1 MGQLVPL
8 HRGDCAALLASLRR
22 TQLPLHCAH
31 GRPTAALLAPGVVAA
46 AAAAA
51 GGGGGGGGDEELTPA
66 KRRRMLV
73 QRAMKEWRVIRT
85 MVEEASAPE
94 EETG

>member
-1 MGQLVPL
+1 V
-8 HRGDCAALLASLRR
+8 
-22 TQLPLHCAH
+22 
-31 GRPTAALLAPGVVAA
+31 
-46 AAAAA
+46 
-51 GGGGGGGGDEELTPA
+51 ELTPA